1 MNLEEDT
8 YRPFIKPNDTP
19 LYVHRLSCHPPAV
32 TKNIPDA
39 VNRRL
44 SALSSN
50 QRMFES
56 VAPTYQEALQKSGY
70 DFELNFTPTKEN
82 TPKPNRTRK
91 RNTLWFNPPYS
102 TAVKTNIGAKF
113 LKLVDQHFGP
123 DHPLRKIL
131 NRNTVKVSYRCTS
144 NLATIISGHNA
155 KILRETVNPPPEE
168 RKCSCPKGATCPLS
182 GQCLE
187 TEIVYQATVTHAGGP
202 DENYIGLTAPNFKSR
217 LGNHRKS
224 FNHLRYEK
232 DSELSKHV
240 WTIKRK
246 DEDYD
251 IKWKIIE
258 KSKSFNP
265 VTNICNLCTTEKFHI
280 IFNPEQ
286 GSLNKRDEIKSHCR
300 HKKPLLLDN
309 T

>member
-1 MNLEEDT
+1 M
-8 YRPFIKPNDTP
+8 
-19 LYVHRLSCHPPAV
+19 
-32 TKNIPDA
+32 
-39 VNRRL
+39 
-44 SALSSN
+44 
-50 QRMFES
+50 
-56 VAPTYQEALQKSGY
+56 
-70 DFELNFTPTKEN
+70 
-82 TPKPNRTRK
+82 
-91 RNTLWFNPPYS
+91 
-102 TAVKTNIGAKF
+102 KTNIGAKF

-155 KILRETVNPPPEE
+155 KMVRETVNPPPEE
-168 RKCSCPKGATCPLS
+168 RKCSCPKGSTCPLG

-187 TEIVYQATVTHAGGP
+187 TQIVYQATVTHAGGP
-202 DENYIGLTAPNFKSR
+202 DENYIGLTAPNFKLR
-217 LGNHRKS
+217 LGNHKKS
-224 FNHLRYEK
+224 FNHVRYEK

-240 WTIKRK
+240 WKIKRK
-246 DEDYD
+246 NEDYD